1 MGKGQNLPDLTLI
14 ILSAGNS
21 TRFNN
26 CVKKQ
31 WLRIGDDP
39 LWKFVAKKFTSN
51 IDFSDI
57 LITASDK
64 EINYMQRNCDYTIV
78 KGGDTRQE
86 SLTNALNLV
95 KTSHVMVTDV
105 ARACVPQ
112 DMIQRIINSCHEADI
127 IVPFLRAYDTVVYE
141 NETIDRDKVKLIQ
154 TPQLSKSSIL
164 KQALN
169 QKEVFTDDSSA
180 VKSVGG
186 SVFYINGSIKAKKI
200 TRYDDLEGLECLN
213 KPKSSTFIGTG
224 FDVHQF
230 CKNKKMYLG
239 GVEIKSK
246 FGFLAHS
253 DGDVA
258 LHALIDAILG
268 AIGAGDIG
276 ELFPDNDNRYKDL
289 DSKVMLKDVVK
300 FVKNVGYEIGN
311 VDITIMA
318 QTPRLSTYKDKMRR
332 VIASILRVE
341 AIKVNIKAT
350 TTEKLGFIGR
360 EEGVA
365 VEAVASLNYFNWK
378 RI

>member
-1 MGKGQNLPDLTLI
+1 LEKGQKLPDLTLI

-21 TRFNN
+21 TRFGT

-31 WLRIGDDP
+31 WLRVGDDP
-39 LWKFVAKKFTSN
+39 LWKFVADRFTSN
-51 IDFSDI
+51 IDFSDVI
-57 LITASDK
+57 ITASSL
-64 EINYMQRNCDYTIV
+64 EISYMRKHCNFTIV
-78 KGGDTRQE
+78 EGGESRQE

-95 KTSHVMVTDV
+95 KTSHVLVTDV
-105 ARACVPQ
+105 ARACIPL
-112 DMIQRIINSCHEADI
+112 DMIHRVINSFKEADI
-127 IVPFLRAYDTVVYE
+127 IVPYLGVYDSVVYE
-141 NETIDRDKVKLIQ
+141 NETIDRDKIKLIQ
-154 TPQLSKSSIL
+154 TPQLSKSSVL
-164 KQALN
+164 KQALR
-169 QKEVFTDDSSA
+169 QKEIFTDDSSA
-180 VKSVGG
+180 VKSIGG
-186 SVFYINGSIKAKKI
+186 SVFYVDGSTKAKKI
-200 TRYDDLEGLECLN
+200 TKYDDLEELECLN

-230 CKNKKMYLG
+230 CEGKKMYLG
-239 GVEIKSK
+239 GVEINSK

-253 DGDVA
+253 DGDVVI
-258 LHALIDAILG
+258 HALIDAILG

-276 ELFPDNDNRYKDL
+276 ELFPDNDDRYKNL

-300 FVKNVGYEIGN
+300 FIKNVGYEIVN

-318 QTPRLSTYKDKMRR
+318 ETPRLSNYKEKMRK
-332 VIASILRVE
+332 VIASILIVNE
-341 AIKVNIKAT
+341 IKVNIKAT

>member
-1 MGKGQNLPDLTLI
+1 MEKGQKLPDLTLI

-21 TRFNN
+21 TRFGT

-31 WLRIGDDP
+31 WLRVGDDP
-39 LWKFVAKKFTSN
+39 LWKFVADRFTSN
-51 IDFSDI
+51 IDFSDVI
-57 LITASDK
+57 ITASSL
-64 EINYMQRNCDYTIV
+64 EISYMRKHCNFTIV
-78 KGGDTRQE
+78 EGGESRQE

-95 KTSHVMVTDV
+95 KTSHVLVTDV
-105 ARACVPQ
+105 ARACIPL
-112 DMIQRIINSCHEADI
+112 DMIHRVINSFKEADI
-127 IVPFLRAYDTVVYE
+127 IVPYLGVYDSVVYE
-141 NETIDRDKVKLIQ
+141 NETIDRDKIKLIQ
-154 TPQLSKSSIL
+154 TPQLSKSSVL
-164 KQALN
+164 KQALR
-169 QKEVFTDDSSA
+169 QKEIFTDDSSA
-180 VKSVGG
+180 VKSIGG
-186 SVFYINGSIKAKKI
+186 SVFYVDGSTKAKKI
-200 TRYDDLEGLECLN
+200 TKYDDLEELECLN

-230 CKNKKMYLG
+230 CEGKKMYLG
-239 GVEIKSK
+239 GVEINSK

-253 DGDVA
+253 DGDVVI
-258 LHALIDAILG
+258 HALIDAILG

-276 ELFPDNDNRYKDL
+276 ELFPDNDDRYKNL

-300 FVKNVGYEIGN
+300 FIKNVGYEIVN

-318 QTPRLSTYKDKMRR
+318 ETPRLSNYKEKMRK
-332 VIASILRVE
+332 VIASILIVNE
-341 AIKVNIKAT
+341 IKVNIKAT

>member
-1 MGKGQNLPDLTLI
+1 MPDLTLI

-21 TRFNN
+21 TRFAHS
-26 CVKKQ
+26 VKKQ
-31 WLRIGDDP
+31 WIRIGDDP
-39 LWKFVAKKFTSN
+39 LWKFVAKKFTLDT
-51 IDFSDI
+51 DFSDI
-57 LITASDK
+57 IITASAK

-112 DMIQRIINSCHEADI
+112 DMIQRVIKSYLQADI
-127 IVPFLRAYDTVVYE
+127 IVPYLKVSDTVVYE

-169 QKEVFTDDSSA
+169 QKEIFTDDSSA
-180 VKSVGG
+180 VKSIGG

-200 TRYDDLEGLECLN
+200 TRYDDLEELECLSE
-213 KPKSSTFIGTG
+213 PKSGTFIGTG

-230 CKNKKMYLG
+230 CENKKMHLG
-239 GVEIKSK
+239 GVEIESK

-268 AIGAGDIG
+268 AAGAGDIG
-276 ELFPDNDNRYKDL
+276 ELFPDNDDRYKDL

-318 QTPRLSTYKDKMRR
+318 QTPRLSIYKDEMRR
-332 VIASILRVE
+332 VIADILEIE